1 MSEYV
6 HKSHNVS
13 VLIYHL
19 VCPAKYRRV
28 VFDSQVDAVLKDI
41 CLEIAKRYELVFLEI
56 GADKDHV
63 HFLIQSV
70 PTYSPTKIVK
80 IVKSITAREI
90 FHRVPTVKKQLWGGE
105 FWSKG
110 SFISTVGR
118 HGNEEA
124 IRQYVKKQG
133 QEQTYKQLHRQDIQ
147 LQLF

>member
-28 VFDSQVDAVLKDI
+28 VFDNQVDAVLKDI
-41 CLEIAKRYELVFLEI
+41 CLEIAKRYELVFLEM

-80 IVKSITAREI
+80 IIKSITAREI
-90 FHRVPTVKKQLWGGE
+90 FHRVPTVKKQLWGGAL
-105 FWSKG
+105 WSKG
-110 SFISTVGR
+110 YFISTVGR
-118 HGNEEA
+118 YGNEEA

-133 QEQTYKQLHRQDIQ
+133 QEQAYKQLHRQDVQ